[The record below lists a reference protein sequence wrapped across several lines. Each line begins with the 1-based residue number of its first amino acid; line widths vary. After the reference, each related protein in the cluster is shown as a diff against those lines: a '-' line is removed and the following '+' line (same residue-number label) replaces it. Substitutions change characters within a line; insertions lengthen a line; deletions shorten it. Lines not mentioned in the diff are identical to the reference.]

1 MRGDNILSLR
11 QSVLDY
17 VFGKYMVESDYPWQ
31 NDDKSAV
38 LRHRDNKKWFALI
51 MRLSPGRLGL
61 ECEGWIDVINLK
73 SDPILIGDLRQR
85 QGFLPA
91 YHMNKDSWITVALDG
106 SVGEEEIFSLIDL
119 SYKLTK
125 SKAKR
130 AKK

>member
-51 MRLSPGRLGL
+51 MRLSPGRLGFDG
-61 ECEGWIDVINLK
+61 EEKIDVINLK

-85 QGFLPA
+85 QGFFPA
-91 YHMNKDSWITVALDG
+91 YHMNKDRWITVALDG